1 MISIAPSVL
10 SADFT
15 KLESQIKEVENGGA
29 EVLHIDIMDGHFV
42 PNITFGPFI
51 LKQIRKVTNLVLD
64 VHLMISEPDKYVP
77 QFVDAGADYI
87 TVHQEST
94 LHLHRSI
101 QNIKNLGV
109 KAGVSL
115 NPGTHESTLKYVMDD
130 IDLVLVMSVN
140 PGFGGQKFIPSSHEK
155 IRSIKSMIES
165 SGRDIIIEVD
175 GGVTKENAEDIVRSG
190 ARWLV
195 AGSAVFNKP
204 NIADAILDIR
214 TEGKKGLK

>member
-1 MISIAPSVL
+1 MIHIAPSVL

-15 KLESQIKEVENGGA
+15 KLEAQIREVEAGGA

-51 LKQIRKVTNLVLD
+51 LKQIRKLTSLILD
-64 VHLMISEPDKYVP
+64 VHLMISDPDAYAP

-101 QNIKNLGV
+101 QNIKQLGV

-115 NPGTHESTLKYVMDD
+115 NPATHESTLEYVLDD
-130 IDLVLVMSVN
+130 LDLVLVMSVN
-140 PGFGGQKFIPSSHEK
+140 PGFGGQSFIPSALKK
-155 IRSIKSMIES
+155 IQRIRKMIDD
-165 SGRDIIIEVD
+165 RRLDTVIEVD
-175 GGVTKENAEDIVRSG
+175 GGVTSENAEKIVSAG

-195 AGSAVFNKP
+195 AGSAVFKKP
-204 NIADAILDIR
+204 SIPEAINAIRIA
-214 TEGKKGLK
+214 GNKGL